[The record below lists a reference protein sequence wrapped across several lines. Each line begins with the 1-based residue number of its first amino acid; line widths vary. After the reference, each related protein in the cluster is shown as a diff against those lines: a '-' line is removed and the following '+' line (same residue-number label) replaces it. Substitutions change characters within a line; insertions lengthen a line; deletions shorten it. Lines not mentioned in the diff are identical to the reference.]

1 MDYRDY
7 AKDLLARKKNLIS
20 AYASIKSELTSLEQE
35 KDDCKA
41 AIERVRSFG
50 GDVTK
55 YDDRLIN
62 LLADLDDCRFRRSV
76 VERELLKIEKGI
88 AGLNDYQ
95 KDIIDAFFVEQQPYA
110 VEDLMEKWFK
120 ERSTLY
126 RDRNRALESFTRS
139 VYGVLQL

>member
-1 MDYRDY
+1 M
-7 AKDLLARKKNLIS
+7 
-20 AYASIKSELTSLEQE
+20 SLERE

-41 AIERVRSFG
+41 AIERLKITG
-50 GDVTK
+50 GDLTK

-76 VERELLKIEKGI
+76 VERELMKIEKGI

-95 KDIIDAFFVEQQPYA
+95 KDIIDAFFVEQYPYA